1 MFGMAR
7 AVMGVIFATWED
19 DFSPDM
25 MTLKKSSIC
34 LASAR

>member
-19 DFSPDM
+19 DYSPGM
-25 MTLKKSSIC
+25 MILKKSSTC